1 MSKRGNFAVPTGWS
15 GPDRRFGEVIKENLD
30 ILSGNRG
37 DPLDRAITA
46 RDLIDSGL
54 AALPS
59 GRSSFSGASN
69 GLIPTHDSY
78 EQLGIPPA
86 PTNLQANGAFENIF
100 LTWDL
105 KEYKG
110 HAFTQIY
117 RHTSDDIANATFLGQ
132 LSGYTGVYSD
142 QVGESATYYYWVR
155 AVNTNGEVGA
165 FNSST
170 GTTGQTAADVT
181 FLLNKLSNAITSSEL
196 ATSLATPIN
205 DIPGIKT
212 DVQNLEGQYS
222 VKIDNN
228 GHVAGFG
235 LSNTAVDGT
244 PTSAFIVRADKFAVI
259 DPADTSNN
267 LTNSP
272 SSDVVPFFIDSGDT
286 YIKSAMIKDASI
298 TNAKIG
304 SLSADKITTGTL
316 NAARIGANS
325 IEASKLQINSN
336 VFAENN
342 NGELILQTGSN
353 ATTGVKFENLSFDA
367 VGVIGLA
374 ATNGY
379 VASTNQPTVTY
390 AQYTSGSPYSLYFTN
405 TLPLILSLD
414 IPASSLK
421 ESGEYFIDFG
431 ASVIGSVPSSP
442 NYSIESAIV
451 MDIFKKDPSSSIY
464 TAIHQSFGST
474 HTEGASVLS
483 LTDIFSF
490 KSTTLDHTKDY
501 RFRIFGYLRNMSS
514 NSNGQ
519 MGFSD
524 GFIRVLRLHKST

>member
-46 RDLIDSGL
+46 RDLISSGI
-54 AALPS
+54 ARLP
-59 GRSSFSGASN
+59 GGMTSFSGASN
-69 GLIPTHDSY
+69 GLVPASDSF
-78 EQLGIPPA
+78 EELDIPPA
-86 PTNLQANGAFENIF
+86 PTNFQANGAFENIL

-105 KEYKG
+105 KQYKG

-155 AVNTNGEVGA
+155 AVNNNGEVGA

-170 GTTGQTAADVT
+170 GTIGQTAADVT

-222 VKIDNN
+222 VKIDSN

-304 SLSADKITTGTL
+304 SLNADKITAGTL
-316 NAARIGANS
+316 NAARLGANT
-325 IEASKLQINSN
+325 IEASKLKIDGATITANSSGQIVVGTLNAN
-336 VFAENN
+336 VITSGTLNTSRLN
-342 NGELILQTGSN
+342 IDN
-353 ATTGVKFENLSFDA
+353 ATITNSGGVLKIKNLGVDTLQIKDQA
-367 VGVIGLA
+367 VTIPVGA
-374 ATNGY
+374 
-379 VASTNQPTVTY
+379 
-390 AQYTSGSPYSLYFTN
+390 YTAGNVYSHD
-405 TLPLILSLD
+405 SHD
-414 IPASSLK
+414 
-421 ESGEYFIDFG
+421 
-431 ASVIGSVPSSP
+431 
-442 NYSIESAIV
+442 
-451 MDIFKKDPSSSIY
+451 SSSISY
-464 TAIHQSFGST
+464 ATAQSVSFTSTGSPVAIFWSFLTETDGGDTDSGDQGYARIYVRIKRGST
-474 HTEGASVLS
+474 VIQDL
-483 LTDIFSF
+483 
-490 KSTTLDHTKDY
+490 
-501 RFRIFGYLRNMSS
+501 GYLVSTGYTGSGFKFEFLSGCFIHTGSS
-514 NSNGQ
+514 GAVTY
-519 MGFSD
+519 
-524 GFIRVLRLHKST
+524 RVEVGRQGHEANVSKRSMVTMELKK